1 MAIYAY
7 DCEHCKA
14 GFEIRAEMP
23 GFDYYPCPKCTAPAP
38 RIPSPVTWS
47 FGWRLADECHERF
60 GPRDEYV
67 KDV

>member
-1 MAIYAY
+1 
-7 DCEHCKA
+7 
-14 GFEIRAEMP
+14 MP